1 MIAEIDMLGGAIVN
15 VSNQKKALEF
25 YSQKLGFEVK
35 ENQDEG
41 ESSWIEVCPKN
52 FRLPISLI
60 NPDKTSWSDE
70 KKEQEK
76 MKIGTD
82 TGIWFYAKDIDS
94 VYQTLKSRGVEI
106 TKPEKQPWGVLLSKF
121 YDQDKNE
128 FSLLEN
134 PELIY

>member
-1 MIAEIDMLGGAIVN
+1 MADEIDMLGGAIVN

-25 YSQKLGFEVK
+25 YSGKLGFDIK

-41 ESSWIEVCPKN
+41 EGGWIEVCPKI
-52 FRLPISLI
+52 FRLPISLV
-60 NPDKTSWSDE
+60 NPEKTSWSPE
-70 KKEQEK
+70 KKEREK
-76 MKIGTD
+76 KKIGTD
-82 TGIWFYAKDIDS
+82 TGIWFYAKDINS
-94 VYQTLKSRGVEI
+94 VYLTLKSRGVRI